1 MDNSGCKMATVDLD
15 RLYAETM
22 LKFDH
27 ILQAPGKEQLVK
39 QKVSPHNIATEKQCE
54 FCRTSYP
61 SRRLIDHHI
70 VPEDIVQKASLPGD
84 RTIELCFSC
93 HRSLHNW
100 NAHNVSWVRHESE
113 AKRHGAKSLAEV
125 AKEYELAF
133 SNFIEYKF
141 KKSYGTTY
149 TIQQKLEII
158 GSLRPIA

>member
-1 MDNSGCKMATVDLD
+1 MATTDLD

-27 ILQAPGKEQLVK
+27 ILQASGKQQLIKRQVG
-39 QKVSPHNIATEKQCE
+39 SRNNIATEKQCE
-54 FCRTSYP
+54 ICRTSYP

-70 VPEDIVQKASLPGD
+70 VPEDIVQKASLPRD

-113 AKRHGAKSLAEV
+113 AKRHRAKSLAEV
-125 AKEYELAF
+125 AKEYESAY
-133 SNFIEYKF
+133 SSFIEYEF
-141 KKSYGTTY
+141 KQRYNTTY
-149 TIQQKLEII
+149 AIEQKPEII
-158 GSLRPIA
+158 GSLRPIT

>member
-1 MDNSGCKMATVDLD
+1 MATVDLD

-27 ILQAPGKEQLVK
+27 ILQASGKQQLIKRQVG
-39 QKVSPHNIATEKQCE
+39 SRNNIATEKQCE
-54 FCRTSYP
+54 ICRTSYP

-70 VPEDIVQKASLPGD
+70 VPEDIVQKASLPRD

-113 AKRHGAKSLAEV
+113 ATRHIAKSLAEV
-125 AKEYELAF
+125 AKEYESAY

-141 KKSYGTTY
+141 KKSYNTTSA
-149 TIQQKLEII
+149 IQHKPEVI
-158 GSLRPIA
+158 GSLRPVT